1 MIKNSFLL
9 AIFMMVNT
17 HIQAQIVLEA
27 LAGTKQA
34 HYINYID
41 KDLDSTAKW
50 NFFNLNR
57 FTVNYK
63 DKALNTVSIEGQ
75 LTYQFKPWIG
85 LSIGGG
91 FYGELFVPTIGLSL
105 SYMNNKEDFFIQMY
119 PTIGIAKGQ
128 FIPSVLGLVG
138 YTPKISK
145 NWGLS
150 SQIIFSADPI
160 EASQIVRMGANY
172 KDKVQFGI
180 GIDMLQNFETKR
192 LNFNLGPFVRIN
204 F

>member
-1 MIKNSFLL
+1 MFSVSIR
-9 AIFMMVNT
+9 
-17 HIQAQIVLEA
+17 AQVVLEA
-27 LAGTKQA
+27 LAGNKQA

-63 DKALNTVSIEGQ
+63 DKVLNTVSIEGQ

-85 LSIGGG
+85 VSAGGG

-105 SYMNNKEDFFIQMY
+105 SYMNKKEDFFIQMY
-119 PTIGIAKGQ
+119 PTIGIAEGQ
-128 FIPSVLGLVG
+128 FAPSVLGLVG
-138 YTPKISK
+138 YAPKFGKS
-145 NWGLS
+145 WGLS
-150 SQIIFSADPI
+150 SQIIFSVDPI

-172 KDKVQFGI
+172 KDKIQFGI
-180 GIDMLQNFETKR
+180 GIDMLQNFQTKNSNY
-192 LNFNLGPFVRIN
+192 NFGPFIRFN

>member
-1 MIKNSFLL
+1 MRTFFLMTIFLL
-9 AIFMMVNT
+9 VGANLRS
-17 HIQAQIVLEA
+17 QNVLEV
-27 LAGTKQA
+27 LAGNKQA
-34 HYINYID
+34 HYINYFN

-63 DKALNTVSIEGQ
+63 DKALNNVSIEGQ

-85 LSIGGG
+85 LSAGGG

-105 SYMNNKEDFFIQMY
+105 SYMNKKEDFFIQMY
-119 PTIGIAKGQ
+119 PTIGCAEGQ
-128 FIPSVLGLVG
+128 VAPSVLGIIG
-138 YTPKISK
+138 YSPKFSK

-150 SQIIFSADPI
+150 SQIILSADPV
-160 EASQIVRMGANY
+160 EASQIIRIGASY
-172 KDKVQFGI
+172 KDNVQFGI
-180 GIDMLQNFETKR
+180 GIDMLQNFETKN
-192 LNFNLGPFVRIN
+192 LNYNIGPFIRFN

>member
-1 MIKNSFLL
+1 MRTFFLMTIFLL
-9 AIFMMVNT
+9 VGANLRS
-17 HIQAQIVLEA
+17 QNVLEV
-27 LAGTKQA
+27 LAGNKQA
-34 HYINYID
+34 HYINYFNR
-41 KDLDSTAKW
+41 DLDSTAKW

-63 DKALNTVSIEGQ
+63 DKALNNVSIEGQ

-85 LSIGGG
+85 LSAGGG

-105 SYMNNKEDFFIQMY
+105 SYMNKKEDFFIQMY
-119 PTIGIAKGQ
+119 PTIGFAEGQ
-128 FIPSVLGLVG
+128 VAPSVLGIIG
-138 YTPKISK
+138 YSPKFSK

-150 SQIIFSADPI
+150 SQIIFSADPV
-160 EASQIVRMGANY
+160 EASQIIRIGANY

-180 GIDMLQNFETKR
+180 GIDMLQNFETKN
-192 LNFNLGPFVRIN
+192 LNYNLGPFIRFN

>member
-1 MIKNSFLL
+1 MRTFFLMTIFLL
-9 AIFMMVNT
+9 VGANLRS
-17 HIQAQIVLEA
+17 QNVLEV
-27 LAGTKQA
+27 LAGNKQA
-34 HYINYID
+34 HYINYFN

-63 DKALNTVSIEGQ
+63 DKALNNVSIEGQ
-75 LTYQFKPWIG
+75 LTYQLKPWVG
-85 LSIGGG
+85 LSAGGG

-105 SYMNNKEDFFIQMY
+105 SYMNKKEDFFIQMY
-119 PTIGIAKGQ
+119 PTIGFAEGQ
-128 FIPSVLGLVG
+128 VAPSVLGIIG
-138 YTPKISK
+138 YSPKFSK

-150 SQIIFSADPI
+150 SQIIFSADPV
-160 EASQIVRMGANY
+160 EASQIIRIGANY

-180 GIDMLQNFETKR
+180 GIDMLQNFETKNSNY
-192 LNFNLGPFVRIN
+192 NFGPFIRFN

>member
-1 MIKNSFLL
+1 MRTFLL
-9 AIFMMVNT
+9 MTIFLMVSVST
-17 HIQAQIVLEA
+17 RAQIVLEA
-27 LAGTKQA
+27 LAGNQQA

-50 NFFNLNR
+50 NIFNLNR

-63 DKALNTVSIEGQ
+63 DKVLNTVSIEGQ

-85 LSIGGG
+85 VSAGGG

-105 SYMNNKEDFFIQMY
+105 SYMNKIEDFFIQMY
-119 PTIGIAKGQ
+119 PTIGFAEGQ
-128 FIPSVLGLVG
+128 VAPSVLGIIG
-138 YTPKISK
+138 YSPKFSK

-150 SQIIFSADPI
+150 SQIIFSADPV
-160 EASQIVRMGANY
+160 EASQIIRMGANY
-172 KDKVQFGI
+172 KDMVQFGI
-180 GIDMLQNFETKR
+180 GIDMLQNFETKNSNY
-192 LNFNLGPFVRIN
+192 NFGPFIRFN

>member
-1 MIKNSFLL
+1 MRTLFFMTFFLMAGL
-9 AIFMMVNT
+9 SI
-17 HIQAQIVLEA
+17 HAQIVLET
-27 LAGTKQA
+27 LAGNKQA

-75 LTYQFKPWIG
+75 LTYQFKPWLG
-85 LSIGGG
+85 VSAGAG
-91 FYGELFVPTIGLSL
+91 FYGELFIPTIGLSL
-105 SYMNNKEDFFIQMY
+105 SYMNPKEDFFIQMY
-119 PTIGIAKGQ
+119 PTIGIVQGQ
-128 FIPSVLGLVG
+128 VAPSILGLIG
-138 YTPKISK
+138 YTPKFSN

-150 SQIIFSADPI
+150 SQVIFSIDPI
-160 EASQIVRMGANY
+160 EASQIVRIGADY
-172 KDKVQFGI
+172 KAKIQFGI
-180 GIDMLQNFETKR
+180 GIDMLQNFQIKN
-192 LNFNLGPFVRIN
+192 LNFNLGPFIRFN